1 MFNFRY
7 LLLGLA
13 FLSVAV
19 HAQSQRFVLIEQQTN
34 QSRGQ
39 ITATYVDQFTKEVI
53 VKKYS
58 LPASEKSS
66 VVQISLPNQI
76 PSLNAIDVS
85 FRKENPKGNI
95 NSNVYSSQTISDIQH
110 WRDQL
115 ESNGIGRAK
124 IATVTEV
131 LGNDR
136 ALELIEKREGTKNDI
151 AVYFDNNLKQL
162 VTIELPKGSN
172 VRTKLSSPSDL
183 HLTDIKIDRLE
194 AQTPGF
200 FNSSLLQ
207 ISKKLAGQGL
217 KMKRDVYQPAFR
229 KVSKDFE
236 KFVPF
241 LEKSKDNYLYRMS
254 YSHELRKLH
263 IEKLKKNGSIY
274 EFVDESVYDLATEQG
289 HRDGIRYLRR
299 NDLEDGSSINQLV
312 QSHAD
317 GCLWP
322 SPGTSTIVLPGMSAL
337 MDRMHE
343 SYLEKSLSSEVLPTG
358 QNNFSFEISLLEADK
373 KARLNIELDGKGEVK
388 DVTFA
393 SKMPE
398 GYRIVKSE
406 NKGAHPGYVIE
417 YLNGTEWKPMMGFVA
432 ENIVRYQ
439 GGAVDLDLAIYV
451 VGKKNAPLEYDE
463 FEKSIFKL
471 NIRPQKRMTASSRI
485 TFKGKTAA
493 VYPMGDRPE
502 DSGGLKNFFMQI
514 FYSKNARR
522 KEIRDT
528 VVEEVQKVLNDPEF
542 KDVLSLQEIKAA
554 ADTVANRV
562 GQRTNNFDANLAKLK
577 VVAYEEAMKEYVHL
591 IMLKLMKQMLPEEK
605 ESDLSKLL
613 SGSETDF
620 HRCLAKASANRNIKH
635 AEECLAVF
643 KTQAPIDLGIGV
655 LQVKLKS
662 AGIDTAKEMS
672 EKEYYRCIDQYYR
685 PMMRNQGEAAP
696 AQEMVKA
703 CVMSTSMV
711 VLDQLLKSEV
721 QKQAQLVELS
731 PGKKL
736 SLSDDDLNKLHGE
749 TIACFEKEKL
759 LTRGFPKIQTN
770 PNALMGVDTDMFTKV
785 LDHCMGHLK
794 ADVGERAVYQVLSL
808 KINELAP
815 MSEEQSK
822 ELISKVVEDSYKPC
836 IKEMLASNLP
846 VNPTLC
852 TSEVM
857 SSAVEKISIQ
867 LGAKEVGE
875 AAVTSLMSTP
885 QGQDIKKCFADNR
898 KALISNRRHH
908 VGDSDAKLD
917 KFVKEQ
923 APKDEEAIVGCLKKL
938 VVLVSTKAPELMIE
952 ESIKKSPELS
962 VIVLTDEDKKFLGT
976 TIAQCMEK
984 ELKSAQNFQS
994 LSTAMSESR
1003 NTCGV
1008 ALLGSARAQ
1017 KILFEPVVKKS
1028 LAELGLNKA
1037 EQDELAVSLME
1048 MAAVEVKESKST
1060 DEIMERML
1068 GLKTKAA
1075 DKVIDFVLVSKIK
1088 ASLEGEPEDVNKRAL
1103 EIKDKIRPRLFN
1115 DSDKL
1120 GDQLKDA
1127 MNGRGDEL
1135 NVVIDRIKIKAV
1147 KLIAPEVIQEIGA
1160 GLVKD
1165 GLLQGQSQIDEMK
1178 VVASHSVEECFNSAK
1193 GTADE
1198 KMDLCLKKTEV
1209 DVTQKSA
1216 KLILASFLD
1225 TESINKYISKD
1236 QVNAIINKVTGEK
1249 LRLKAEDIAAK
1260 KGPEKKAA
1268 FENLKK
1274 MLKIETAR
1282 ALVPV
1287 LVPNMVNEILK
1298 VPNHFTSEQRAEFLL
1313 KRENAINLANKNV
1326 DACLKDFEKPNAPEV
1341 LFDECLNRMRFEL
1354 TDAFIP
1360 LKMQDILSLVSSD
1373 PSFVADIVKD
1383 QSKVFRSCAQ
1393 KVGFAISIDK
1403 FGIAMDRCV
1412 VSLISGAA
1420 SQAVSKIAA
1429 DKDLTKTQAEELSSY
1444 YACLEQK
1451 SNKALESEDIS
1462 LGTTIDKVQQCLINK
1477 GLPPLIKG
1485 VVTKI
1490 EEVSGPSL
1498 TLRSKQALEKLAQ
1511 TLDHIVSY
1519 KTKSGKELFLDLESV
1534 RSKEDRPAREKPWTG
1549 VVDLIKKFIPQVS
1562 QYIGGAVNY
1571 DNKALMNSFSKF
1583 EVDAQ
1588 ALIEKKDGYVDVQEL
1603 NQLLVNSDMVDI
1615 LIKGFIADQ
1624 IRNELIP
1631 FFTKYGLDLS
1641 LISYLTS
1648 KEMIESLFSSKNP
1661 RGKAA
1666 LDNLKKSWLLPILN
1680 NKNAS
1685 FELPTKEIAD
1695 IKAVL
1700 AQDTRLNGFSE
1711 TILGAVL
1718 QKELDQKRA
1727 GIETGWTSV
1736 IAVPVAALWHGVQR
1750 KDFFWGNRF
1759 DGGRSDNL
1767 RYQPSG
1773 KKAISHFSTHIL
1785 GPMMNGA
1792 LSDAQMTKEKEK
1804 ISELVEKAMHENS
1817 WP

>member
-1 MFNFRY
+1 MS
-7 LLLGLA
+7 A
-13 FLSVAV
+13 AV
-19 HAQSQRFVLIEQQTN
+19 HAQSQRFVLIDQRTN
-34 QSRGQ
+34 ESRGQ

-58 LPASEKSS
+58 LPSNEKSS
-66 VVQISLPNQI
+66 VVQISLPKQI

-85 FRKENPKGNI
+85 FQKQNPKGDI
-95 NSNVYSSQTISDIQH
+95 NSNVYPSQTISDIQH
-110 WRDQL
+110 WRNQL
-115 ESNGIGRAK
+115 ENNGIGRAK

-131 LGNDR
+131 LGKDR
-136 ALELIEKREGTKNDI
+136 ALELVEKREGSKNDF
-151 AVYFDNNLKQL
+151 AVYFDNNTKHL

-172 VRTKLSSPSDL
+172 VRTILSSPSDL

-194 AQTPGF
+194 AQTPGS
-200 FNSSLLQ
+200 FNSSLEQ
-207 ISKKLAGQGL
+207 ISKKLASQGL
-217 KMKRDVYQPAFR
+217 KMNRDVYQMAFAR
-229 KVSKDFE
+229 VSKDFE
-236 KFVPF
+236 KLVPF
-241 LEKSKDNYLYRMS
+241 HEKNKGNFLYRMS
-254 YSHELRKLH
+254 YSHDQRKLL
-263 IEKLKKNGSIY
+263 IEKLKKKGSMY
-274 EFVDESVYDLATEQG
+274 EFVEESVFDLATEQG
-289 HRDGIRYLRR
+289 HRDGIRYLKR
-299 NDLEDGSSINQLV
+299 NDLEDGSSISQLV
-312 QSHAD
+312 ETHAD

-322 SPGTSTIVLPGMSAL
+322 SPGTETIVLPGMSAL

-343 SYLEKSLSSEVLPTG
+343 SYLEKSLSSEILPTG
-358 QNNFSFEISLLEADK
+358 QNNFSFEISLLEGDK
-373 KARLNIELDGKGEVK
+373 KARLNIELDAKGEVR

-393 SKMPE
+393 GKIPE

-417 YLNGTEWKPMMGFVA
+417 YLNGTEWKPLMGFVA

-451 VGKKNAPLEYDE
+451 VGKKSGPVEYDE

-471 NIRPQKRMTASSRI
+471 KIRPQKRMTASSRI

-514 FYSKNARR
+514 FYSKNARK

-542 KDVLSLQEIKAA
+542 KDILTLQEIKAA

-562 GQRTNNFDANLAKLK
+562 GQRTNNFYANLAKLK

-605 ESDLSKLL
+605 ESELSKLL
-613 SGSETDF
+613 TSSETDF
-620 HRCLAKASANRNIKH
+620 HRCLSKASANRNIKH

-655 LQVKLKS
+655 LQVKLKG
-662 AGIDTAKEMS
+662 AGIDSAKEMS

-685 PMMRNQGEAAP
+685 PMMVSMGEAAP

-703 CVMSTSMV
+703 CVMNTSMI

-736 SLSDDDLNKLHGE
+736 TLSNEDLNQLHGE

-770 PNALMGVDTDMFTKV
+770 PNALMGVETDKFTKI

-815 MSEEQSK
+815 ISEEQSK
-822 ELISKVVEDSYKPC
+822 ELIAKVVEDSYKPC
-836 IKEMLASNLP
+836 IKEMLASDLP

-875 AAVTSLMSTP
+875 AAVNSLMASAK
-885 QGQDIKKCFADNR
+885 GNDIKKCFADNR
-898 KALISNRRHH
+898 KTLISNRRRH
-908 VGDSDAKLD
+908 VGDSDTKLD

-962 VIVLTDEDKKFLGT
+962 VIKLTDEDKKFLGDS
-976 TIAQCMEK
+976 IAQCMEK
-984 ELKSAQNFQS
+984 ELQSAKNFQT

-1008 ALLGSARAQ
+1008 ALLSTSQAQ
-1017 KILFEPVVKKS
+1017 KILFEPVIKKS
-1028 LAELGLNKA
+1028 LADLGLNKA
-1037 EQDELAVSLME
+1037 EQDELAITLIE
-1048 MAAVEVKESKST
+1048 MAAVEVKDSKTT

-1068 GLKTKAA
+1068 GLKVKAA

-1088 ASLEGEPEDVNKRAL
+1088 SSLEGDPTDVNKRAL
-1103 EIKDKIRPRLFN
+1103 AIKEKIRPKLFN

-1120 GDQLKDA
+1120 GDQLKDS
-1127 MNGRGDEL
+1127 MNGRGDDL
-1135 NVVIDRIKIKAV
+1135 NVVLDRIKIKAV
-1147 KLIAPEVIQEIGA
+1147 KLIAPEIIQEIGV

-1165 GLLQGQSQIDEMK
+1165 GLLKGQEQIDEMK
-1178 VVASHSVEECFNSAK
+1178 VVATQSVEECFKNEK

-1198 KMDLCLKKTEV
+1198 KMELCLKKTEV

-1225 TESINKYISKD
+1225 TDSIGKYIPKAQLD
-1236 QVNAIINKVTGEK
+1236 LIINKVTGEK
-1249 LRLKAEDIAAK
+1249 LRLKAEEIASK

-1268 FENLKK
+1268 FEDLKK
-1274 MLKIETAR
+1274 MLKIDTAR

-1313 KRENAINLANKNV
+1313 NRENAINLANKNV
-1326 DACLKDFEKPNAPEV
+1326 DACLKDFEKKNAPEI

-1360 LKMQDILSLVSSD
+1360 LKMQDILSLVSTD
-1373 PSFVADIVKD
+1373 KSFVADIVKD
-1383 QSKVFRSCAQ
+1383 QGKVFRSCAQ
-1393 KVGFAISIDK
+1393 KVGFAIPMDK
-1403 FGIAMDRCV
+1403 FGTAMDRCV

-1429 DKDLTKTQAEELSSY
+1429 DKDLSKTQAEDLSKY

-1451 SNKALESEDIS
+1451 STKALESEDIS
-1462 LGTTIDKVQQCLINK
+1462 LGTSIDKVQQCLINK
-1477 GLPPLIKG
+1477 GIPPLIKG
-1485 VVTKI
+1485 VVAKI

-1498 TLRSKQALEKLAQ
+1498 TLRSKQALEKLSQ
-1511 TLDHIVSY
+1511 TLENIVSY

-1534 RSKEDRPAREKPWTG
+1534 RSKEARPPREKPWTG
-1549 VVDLIKKFIPQVS
+1549 VVDLIKKFLPQVS

-1571 DNKALMNSFSKF
+1571 DNKALMSSFSKF

-1588 ALIEKKDGYVDVQEL
+1588 ALIEKKDGHVDIQEL
-1603 NQLLVNSDMVDI
+1603 NQLLIQSDMVD
-1615 LIKGFIADQ
+1615 LLMKGFIADQ
-1624 IRNELIP
+1624 IRNELTP

-1661 RGKAA
+1661 KGKDA
-1666 LDNLKKSWLLPILN
+1666 LDKLKMSWLLPILN
-1680 NKNAS
+1680 NKNPS

-1695 IKAVL
+1695 IKSVL
-1700 AQDTRLNGFSE
+1700 AQDTRLNGFAE

-1727 GIETGWTSV
+1727 GIETGWTSI

-1773 KKAISHFSTHIL
+1773 KKAISHFSTNIL
-1785 GPMMNGA
+1785 TPMMNGA
-1792 LSDAQMTKEKEK
+1792 LTDAQMTKEKEK
-1804 ISELVEKAMHENS
+1804 ISEYVEKAMHENS